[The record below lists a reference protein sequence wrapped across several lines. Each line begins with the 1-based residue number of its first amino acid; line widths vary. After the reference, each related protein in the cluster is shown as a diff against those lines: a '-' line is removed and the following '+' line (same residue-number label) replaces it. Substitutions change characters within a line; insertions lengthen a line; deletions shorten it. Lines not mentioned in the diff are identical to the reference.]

1 MREDAPGETGV
12 EPAGEK
18 EPLLKIKSELLG
30 RRRQERFRSLTD
42 IARRRHI
49 LELFVIFSLLMV
61 ANIGA
66 MMYFEGYA
74 LEDAAWLTLTTVTR
88 VGFGDLSP
96 VTAPGRIAVVLLLYG
111 FGIFLLAQIVGEW
124 IDQRLDRRDRMQ
136 RGIWRWHMKNH
147 ILVLNTPDTQGAVY
161 LRLLVEQVRAT
172 PTLGD
177 CPIQV
182 FSPRFPDGLPADIA
196 SLDVRLRTGR
206 PEGHGALADLDVE
219 KASFIVLLAINSSD
233 PQSDSVTLDVLDQ
246 LRSYEV
252 RGHVIAECVVEANRQ
267 RLEHH
272 GAGAVIRPIR
282 AYPELLVRTMAAP
295 GTEAIIEDL
304 IVHAGNH
311 PCRYDIEFENQL
323 WGELASR
330 LLMQGLGTPLGFL
343 DAGGRMVTNPA
354 PDIRVSGKALFLMVS
369 HNAPLRPGLVAACI
383 TRGS

>member
-42 IARRRHI
+42 IARRRHM

-206 PEGHGALADLDVE
+206 PEGQCAATAGPCGGLYHPGFVRRM
-219 KASFIVLLAINSSD
+219 FSSRRTTQGLY
-233 PQSDSVTLDVLDQ
+233 PGRPV
-246 LRSYEV
+246 RS
-252 RGHVIAECVVEANRQ
+252 RH
-267 RLEHH
+267 
-272 GAGAVIRPIR
+272 AGATGACPNGLTWGPGWISRQGRGLR
-282 AYPELLVRTMAAP
+282 AARKRIKV
-295 GTEAIIEDL
+295 EDR
-304 IVHAGNH
+304 G
-311 PCRYDIEFENQL
+311 RYE
-323 WGELASR
+323 SR
-330 LLMQGLGTPLGFL
+330 MCDGVQ
-343 DAGGRMVTNPA
+343 
-354 PDIRVSGKALFLMVS
+354 
-369 HNAPLRPGLVAACI
+369 
-383 TRGS
+383 